1 MGVSTPTNNSQHCKQ
16 TNKKRSTVVSPM
28 GNHQQLPPTPY
39 TLTKSCIPRVHKES
53 IEERKLANR
62 LKLLNN
68 ELKKQVDS
76 YKKTNNQLGQA
87 IKILRKYDQ
96 ETKILL
102 LIDKWRSISQGGMSY
117 MLNSTLLKIDRMG
130 GYEELRRKEL
140 EAEKRKIEY
149 QVDDRLQDEMDNVLE
164 SEEFKALPDE
174 DQEEYKARMQNRI
187 DEMTIWKEKELLKL
201 DEKLKSNSEK
211 EMTMRE
217 LSQRLKVDYDLVF
230 AE

>member
-1 MGVSTPTNNSQHCKQ
+1 
-16 TNKKRSTVVSPM
+16 M
-28 GNHQQLPPTPY
+28 GNHRQLPPTPR
-39 TLTKSCIPRVHKES
+39 TLTKSYVPRVHKES
-53 IEERKLANR
+53 IEERKLANK

-87 IKILRKYDQ
+87 IKILRKFEQ

-187 DEMTIWKEKELLKL
+187 DEMTIWKEKELSKL
-201 DEKLKSNSEK
+201 DENLKSNSEN

-230 AE
+230 PE